1 MMATSGKDPG
11 VLEKALERS
20 LFASRWL
27 LAPVYAGLAL
37 ALIALGVT
45 FFVEMVHVFQN
56 VFTLKYP
63 EAELVLSLLALVDM
77 VLVGSLIIMVMFSGY
92 ENFVS
97 KLDVEGS
104 EQLEWLG
111 KLDANS
117 LKLKVAS
124 SIVAI
129 SSIHLLK
136 AFMGI
141 STTEEVRKVKDG
153 VEVITTELRAF
164 TEQDADRLLWY
175 VVIHLTFVGSALLM
189 GVLDKIAFAAHRN
202 NGHDKPH
209 GGGQP

>member
-1 MMATSGKDPG
+1 MGINQKPPG
-11 VLEKALERS
+11 ILEKTLEQT

-27 LAPVYAGLAL
+27 LAPVYAGLAFG
-37 ALIALGVT
+37 LIALGVT
-45 FFVEMVHVFQN
+45 FFIEMLHVFQQI
-56 VFTLKYP
+56 FAGGIK
-63 EAELVLSLLALVDM
+63 EADLVLSLLALVDM

-97 KLDVEGS
+97 KLDVDGS

-136 AFMGI
+136 AFMSLG
-141 STTEEVRKVKDG
+141 
-153 VEVITTELRAF
+153 TTELVESASQPGKFIERIRPF
-164 TEQDADRLLWY
+164 TDEDADRLLWF
-175 VVIHLTFVGSALLM
+175 VLIHLTFVVSALLM
-189 GVLDKIAFAAHRN
+189 GVLDRIAFAAHRDHN
-202 NGHDKPH
+202 APDKPQ
-209 GGGQP
+209 GGGHP